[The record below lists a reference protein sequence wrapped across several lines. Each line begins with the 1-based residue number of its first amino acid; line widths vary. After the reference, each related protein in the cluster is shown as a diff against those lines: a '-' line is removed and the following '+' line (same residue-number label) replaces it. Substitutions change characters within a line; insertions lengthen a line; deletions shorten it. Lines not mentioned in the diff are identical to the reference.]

1 MRKNLNRLATLALS
15 GMMVMSMTAPAF
27 AATSVKFDKIL
38 HTDGHTHAPD
48 TTFQFTVESSTEAS
62 YTIGGETYPNLKP
75 KAGVADPIKVADV
88 KFQPV
93 AGELGEVDAGK
104 GAHFTKE
111 NNLTINPAAFD
122 RNGYYVFTLKEVPGN
137 YEGIR
142 YNKTEYKVV
151 VFKGEPTT
159 TNPEGITIV
168 VTKPGKTEGSV
179 EKPESIE
186 NNYGKHQPPND
197 NEYPKPKPDPQNPNE
212 DPDPNPN
219 DTTHDVIVTK
229 KLAGVLPNQAKT
241 FKFSV
246 NVVPAQGKKE
256 IYKVVAYDASKPE
269 GQRESTNPADFKYIQ
284 NGNAVEFTGITESKG
299 FRVYGLTKNDKVVV
313 TEADG
318 QTYTMTVDET
328 SNSLIRDLDKTDLAN
343 YRTNFFVKG
352 DDAKVQITNTKGNIT
367 PTGIVMNVAPYAMM
381 LAVAG
386 GLGVVF
392 MNRKKEEE

>member
-48 TTFQFTVESSTEAS
+48 TTFTFKVESSKETS
-62 YTIGGETYPNLKP
+62 YTIGGETYDNLKP

-88 KFQPV
+88 VFKPV
-93 AGELGEVDAGK
+93 AGQLGEVDPGK

-111 NNLTINPAAFD
+111 NSLTINPAAFD
-122 RNGYYVFTLKEVPGN
+122 REGYYVFTLTEVPGN

-151 VFKGEPTT
+151 VFKGKATT
-159 TNPEGITIV
+159 ENPDGITISV
-168 VTKPGKTEGSV
+168 SKPGKTEGSI
-179 EKPESIE
+179 EKPDSIE

-197 NEYPKPKPDPQNPNE
+197 NEYPKPDPDPENPN
-212 DPDPNPN
+212 PDPNPN
-219 DTTHDVIVTK
+219 NTTHDVIVTK

-269 GQRESTNPADFKYIQ
+269 GQRESTNPDDFKYIE
-284 NGNAVEFTGITESKG
+284 NGQAVEFTGITESKG

-318 QTYTMTVDET
+318 QTYTMTVDAIT
-328 SNSLIRDLDKTDLAN
+328 NSLIKDLDKTRLAD
-343 YRTNFFVKG
+343 YTTNFFVKG
-352 DDAKVQITNTKGNIT
+352 DEAKVEITNTKGNIT

>member
-48 TTFQFTVESSTEAS
+48 TTFSFKVVSSEEAT
-62 YTIGGETYPNLKP
+62 YTIGGETFPNLKP
-75 KAGVADPIKVADV
+75 KADVADPIKVADV
-88 KFQPV
+88 VFTPV
-93 AGELGEVDAGK
+93 AGELGTPDAQ
-104 GAHFTKE
+104 GASFTKE

-122 RNGYYVFTLKEVPGN
+122 REGYYVFKLTEVPGN

-151 VFKGEPTT
+151 VFKGKATT
-159 TNPEGITIV
+159 ENPDGITIV
-168 VTKPGKTEGSV
+168 VSKPGKTEGSV
-179 EKPESIE
+179 EKPKSIE

-197 NEYPKPKPDPQNPNE
+197 NEYPKPDPDPDKPN
-212 DPDPNPN
+212 DKPDPNPN

-246 NVVPAQGKKE
+246 SVVPAQGKKE

-269 GQRESTNPADFKYIQ
+269 GQRETTNPAEFKYIQ

-299 FRVYGLTKNDKVVV
+299 FRVYGLTKNDKVIV

-328 SNSLIRDLDKTDLAN
+328 SNSLIKDLDKTRLAD
-343 YRTNFFVKG
+343 YTTNFFVKG
-352 DDAKVQITNTKGNIT
+352 DEAKVQITNTKKDIT